1 MNKSLS
7 RRAFLRTSIASGASL
22 AAAAA
27 GAAPAGIYR
36 PGTYSAKASGIGE
49 VTVTMTFDADRIIDV
64 VLDVSHETPGI
75 GQAAADTLKKNLM
88 AAQAAEIDGVSGA
101 TITSKAVSKA
111 AAKCIA
117 QAKGEIP
124 VEVISDKKAD
134 EDDGDWLGKE
144 PEIAEKDIV
153 ATHETDILVVGCGT
167 GGLFAVAAAAEAGG
181 KVIGID
187 RFAVGTGIREDL
199 GAIDSRYQKAHGI
212 KTTAQQVL
220 DAALQFHHFRA
231 DPAVLRVLI
240 EESTRTIDEIIDM
253 GVELRGIR
261 TMYPKEESLMCWHLF
276 KGGTAE
282 VIRRWIEN
290 IKARGG
296 ELLTNTRVTKL
307 IMTDG
312 RVTGVEATTKSGDKL
327 IIHAKKVIIATG
339 GFAANKEMLAQ
350 YVFDSSALGMIEPI
364 WLRSPVV
371 DGRTGD
377 GINMARLV
385 GAGVA
390 GMHAVAGN
398 APYLPDTPPIN
409 QFSGPDELKQGRCA
423 LAQPWLWVDHTGRR
437 FFNESRGSV
446 FVDVYNAMTTAGGVS
461 YTIFDQKMMD
471 RMINKGAVLPFNAI
485 VLADTPLKAL
495 SKTWEIG
502 KERGWAFKADSIE
515 ELAQQIGVPPENLK
529 DTMKKVNGYAEKGHD
544 PEFGRKPEH
553 LVKFDLEHGPYYALK
568 AIRAFFLT
576 LGGVQVT
583 PAFEAKTPQ
592 GDVIPNLY
600 VIGQDIGGLYDSSYD
615 LRCEG
620 SASSFAMTSGRYAA
634 EHALKRIQEGK

>member
-1 MNKSLS
+1 MD
-7 RRAFLRTSIASGASL
+7 GEC
-22 AAAAA
+22 A
-27 GAAPAGIYR
+27 GNP
-36 PGTYSAKASGIGE
+36 
-49 VTVTMTFDADRIIDV
+49 
-64 VLDVSHETPGI
+64 
-75 GQAAADTLKKNLM
+75 
-88 AAQAAEIDGVSGA
+88 
-101 TITSKAVSKA
+101 
-111 AAKCIA
+111 
-117 QAKGEIP
+117 
-124 VEVISDKKAD
+124 
-134 EDDGDWLGKE
+134 
-144 PEIAEKDIV
+144 
-153 ATHETDILVVGCGT
+153 
-167 GGLFAVAAAAEAGG
+167 
-181 KVIGID
+181 
-187 RFAVGTGIREDL
+187 
-199 GAIDSRYQKAHGI
+199 
-212 KTTAQQVL
+212 
-220 DAALQFHHFRA
+220 
-231 DPAVLRVLI
+231 
-240 EESTRTIDEIIDM
+240 
-253 GVELRGIR
+253 
-261 TMYPKEESLMCWHLF
+261 F

-350 YVFDSSALGMIEPI
+350 YVFDSSALGMVEPI

-398 APYLPDTPPIN
+398 APYLPDNPPIN

-446 FVDVYNAMTTAGGVS
+446 FVDVYNAMTSAGGVS

-495 SKTWEIG
+495 PKTWEIG
-502 KERGWAFKADSIE
+502 KERGWAFKADTLE
-515 ELAQQIGVPPENLK
+515 GLAKATGMDP
-529 DTMKKVNGYAEKGHD
+529 KK
-544 PEFGRKPEH
+544 
-553 LVKFDLEHGPYYALK
+553 LVKTVEAYNGFCAVRHDAEFAKDPAYLREVKTGPFYAIKSVASSLG
-568 AIRAFFLT
+568 T
-576 LGGVQVT
+576 LGGIKANERFEVVT
-583 PAFEAKTPQ
+583 QDETP
-592 GDVIPNLY
+592 IR
-600 VIGQDIGGLYDSSYD
+600 GLYAAGNDVGGMYGDSYD
-615 LRCEG
+615 LLMAG
-620 SASSFAMTSGRYAA
+620 STVDFAVNSARIAVESA
-634 EHALKRIQEGK
+634 EAYINETK

>member
-1 MNKSLS
+1 MKLN
-7 RRAFLRTSIASGASL
+7 RRQLIG
-22 AAAAA
+22 
-27 GAAPAGIYR
+27 GAAVMAAMPGIPSAFAAVKEETRDLVIVGGGLGGLSAANAAVNKGCKALVIEKLPFLGGAGIM
-36 PGTYSAKASGIGE
+36 PEGSLGIN
-49 VTVTMTFDADRIIDV
+49 T
-64 VLDVSHETPGI
+64 
-75 GQAAADTLKKNLM
+75 K
-88 AAQAAEIDGVSGA
+88 
-101 TITSKAVSKA
+101 
-111 AAKCIA
+111 
-117 QAKGEIP
+117 
-124 VEVISDKKAD
+124 
-134 EDDGDWLGKE
+134 
-144 PEIAEKDIV
+144 
-153 ATHETDILVVGCGT
+153 
-167 GGLFAVAAAAEAGG
+167 
-181 KVIGID
+181 
-187 RFAVGTGIREDL
+187 
-199 GAIDSRYQKAHGI
+199 YQKAHGI

-350 YVFDSSALGMIEPI
+350 YVFDSSALGMVEPI

-446 FVDVYNAMTTAGGVS
+446 FVDVYNAITEVRGM
-461 YTIFDQKMMD
+461 QPC
-471 RMINKGAVLPFNAI
+471 L
-485 VLADTPLKAL
+485 L
-495 SKTWEIG
+495 G
-502 KERGWAFKADSIE
+502 KRRVGHPYI
-515 ELAQQIGVPPENLK
+515 
-529 DTMKKVNGYAEKGHD
+529 KK
-544 PEFGRKPEH
+544 
-553 LVKFDLEHGPYYALK
+553 
-568 AIRAFFLT
+568 
-576 LGGVQVT
+576 
-583 PAFEAKTPQ
+583 
-592 GDVIPNLY
+592 
-600 VIGQDIGGLYDSSYD
+600 
-615 LRCEG
+615 
-620 SASSFAMTSGRYAA
+620 
-634 EHALKRIQEGK
+634 